1 MKTAEIAA
9 WGYSLSALLF
19 LLLAVLLLT
28 RWRDRPKSPVLAL
41 ASLATFVW
49 AGTEAV
55 IVGSSSAL
63 PDVIVVVTE
72 LLRGIVWA
80 TVLVLILGAQ
90 RTGKQV
96 RIAARWAA
104 AALGILAIAA
114 SLLFMARG
122 APTPAEMAQ
131 TVGGLVIGIAVVVLA
146 EQVLRNMA
154 TQTVSGL
161 RYLCLAIAGMF
172 LYDIVLYGHTVVAG
186 DRDSALWAARG
197 YFNAMLVLPL
207 LYSVRKRFN
216 LAVDTLLARQIV
228 FYSFSAVG
236 VGVVLVGLVAGEYYI
251 RRFGGTWAEVL
262 RILFIA
268 AVLVA
273 GAILIASRTTRAA
286 ARVLMTKA
294 LFQYKY
300 DYRREW
306 LRFVATLSQSGLNEQ
321 VPVTAVR
328 AVAQIVNSPGG
339 CVWARP
345 QEEDTFVPVG
355 AWNCELDAMHPVT
368 QDASLIAFLKER
380 EWVID
385 LYEMK
390 KFPARYGEKFDMEFP
405 ESDREWWLI
414 VPMLLGDR
422 LSGFIMLLR
431 PNIVPV
437 LNFEDHD
444 LLKTAGRHVAIHI
457 EQAESDRRL
466 AEASQFGAY
475 NRLTAF
481 LMHDLNNLI
490 AQQSLVVD
498 NAEKF
503 RHNPDFLDDAIGT
516 ISHSVDRMKRLMEQ
530 LSSASKA
537 PAKKRVNLSRT
548 INSAV
553 KRTSG
558 RKPVPELVK
567 CKFDIHVQ
575 ADAERLSMVFE
586 HLLRN
591 AQEATSA
598 DGSVTIEADTKNGMA
613 HIKIADTGSGMSQ
626 EFIRTR
632 LFRPFDSTKGS
643 QGMGIGVYQAREYA
657 RALGGQ
663 LEVSSEPGKGT
674 EFRIQLPVS

>member
-1 MKTAEIAA
+1 MNTGEIAA

-19 LLLAVLLLT
+19 LLLGALLLT
-28 RWRDRPKSPVLAL
+28 RWRDRPKSPILAL
-41 ASLATFVW
+41 ASFVTLVW
-49 AGTEAV
+49 AGIEAV
-55 IVGSSSAL
+55 DAGSPAEL
-63 PDVIVVVTE
+63 TDVVVITE
-72 LLRGIVWA
+72 FLRGIVWT
-80 TVLVLILGAQ
+80 TVLVLILGALETTRRV
-90 RTGKQV
+90 RTT
-96 RIAARWAA
+96 ARWTAV
-104 AALGILAIAA
+104 ALGIAA
-114 SLLFMARG
+114 VVAALLFRARG
-122 APTPAEMAQ
+122 SPTPAETVQA
-131 TVGGLVIGIAVVVLA
+131 VGGLLLGMLIVVLA
-146 EQVLRNMA
+146 EQVFRNTA

-161 RYLCLAIAGMF
+161 RYFCLAIACMF
-172 LYDIVLYGHTVVAG
+172 LYDIVLYGRTVVEG
-186 DRDSALWAARG
+186 SRDTALWAARG

-216 LAVDTLLARQIV
+216 LAVDTLLSRQIV

-236 VGVVLVGLVAGEYYI
+236 IGVVLVGLVGGEYYI
-251 RRFGGTWAEVL
+251 RRFGGTWSEAL
-262 RILFIA
+262 RIVFVA
-268 AVLVA
+268 GVLVA
-273 GAILIASRTTRAA
+273 GAILVVSRTTRAT

-306 LRFVATLSQSGLNEQ
+306 LRFIATLSQSDLDEQ

-328 AVAQIVNSPGG
+328 AIAQIVNSPGG
-339 CVWARP
+339 RVWALSRD
-345 QEEDTFVPVG
+345 ENTYAPVG
-355 AWNCELDAMHPVT
+355 SWNCELDFMRPVNENS
-368 QDASLIAFLKER
+368 SLIVFLKER

-385 LYEMK
+385 QYEMK
-390 KFPARYGEKFDMEFP
+390 EYPARYGETIDVDFP
-405 ESDREWWLI
+405 EFHQDWWLI
-414 VPMLLGDR
+414 VPMLLGDQ

-431 PNIVPV
+431 PSVVPV

-444 LLKTAGRHVAIHI
+444 LLKTAGRHVATHI
-457 EQAESDRRL
+457 EQAETDRRL

-490 AQQSLVVD
+490 AQQSLVVE

-537 PAKKRVNLSRT
+537 PERKRVNLSRT

-558 RKPVPELVK
+558 RMPVPELVK
-567 CKFDIHVQ
+567 CRFDIHVQ

-586 HLLRN
+586 HLFRN
-591 AQEATSA
+591 AQEATEP
-598 DGSVTIEADTKNGMA
+598 DGQVRISVESKDGMA
-613 HIKIADTGSGMSQ
+613 EISITDTGSGMSQ

-663 LEVSSEPGKGT
+663 LEVSSEPGEGA